1 MLRKNHIIIQKNV
14 YITPAHPHSFV
25 IEQKERMNTATIT
38 ERLLTLIKNGLSHL
52 GIPMHVL
59 DRFDVLIYII
69 IIAGISFL
77 AAEIVYRIAL
87 GVSKRI
93 QKHREYTFLARLMEH
108 NALRKQS
115 HIIPPLIM
123 NTLLPFAFANRP
135 VLLHYMEDAVWIYF
149 CVAVTMAVT
158 AILSSLGETA
168 FSNGRYHNRP
178 IKGFVQIARMVVYI
192 VSGIV
197 IISILTGKSPV
208 YLIGGLG
215 AFAAVL
221 MLITKDSIL
230 GFVGGYLLL
239 ENDMVRIGDWIE
251 VPGDTINGTVTDISL
266 TIVKVQNFD
275 NTIAT
280 IPPYTL
286 INNSF
291 INWRGMSDSGG
302 RRIAR
307 GYTVKLDNITPC
319 DSVLIGRVKRL
330 SNEFAKQADA
340 AAAAGNPLPETN
352 AGLFR
357 MYAEIFLQQHP
368 SVRSDMTIMVRT
380 LAPTDSGL
388 PIQFYCF
395 TATTDWLQYERIQA
409 DIMEHFASVM
419 PLFGLYPFQSSSARD
434 TIISGLLEGQY
445 PINRIKGL
453 PNELHNDD

>member
-1 MLRKNHIIIQKNV
+1 
-14 YITPAHPHSFV
+14 
-25 IEQKERMNTATIT
+25 MNTATIT
-38 ERLLTLIKNGLSHL
+38 ERLLILIKNGLSHL
-52 GIPMHVL
+52 GVPMHTL
-59 DRFDVLIYII
+59 DRFDTLIYII

-77 AAEIVYRIAL
+77 SAEIVYRIAL

-93 QKHREYTFLARLMEH
+93 QKHREYTLLARLMEH

-115 HIIPPLIM
+115 HIIPPIIM
-123 NTLLPFAFANRP
+123 NTLLPFAFDKRP
-135 VLLHYMEDAVWIYF
+135 LLLHYMENAVWIYF
-149 CVAVTMAVT
+149 CIAATMAVT
-158 AILSSLGETA
+158 AIMSSLGETA
-168 FSNGRYHNRP
+168 FSNGKYHNRP
-178 IKGFVQIARMVVYI
+178 IKGFVQIARMAVYI

-291 INWRGMSDSGG
+291 LNWRGMSDSGG

-319 DSVLIGRVKRL
+319 DSHMLKTVKRL
-330 SNEFAKQADA
+330 NSKFAKQIEAADDT
-340 AAAAGNPLPETN
+340 LPETN

-357 MYAEIFLQQHP
+357 MYAEIYLKQHP
-368 SVRSDMTIMVRT
+368 FVRRDMTIMVRT

-395 TATTDWLQYERIQA
+395 TTTTDWQQYENIQA
-409 DIMEHFASVM
+409 SIMEHFAWVM
-419 PLFGLYPFQSSSARD
+419 PQFGLYPFQNSSSRD
-434 TIISGLLEGQY
+434 TIIGGLLEGQF
-445 PINRIKGL
+445 PIDHIKGL
-453 PNELHNDD
+453 PNELHSDD

>member
-1 MLRKNHIIIQKNV
+1 
-14 YITPAHPHSFV
+14 
-25 IEQKERMNTATIT
+25 MNTATIT
-38 ERLLTLIKNGLSHL
+38 ERLLILIKNGLSHL
-52 GIPMHVL
+52 GVPMHTL
-59 DRFDVLIYII
+59 DRFDTLIYII

-77 AAEIVYRIAL
+77 SAEIVYRIAL

-93 QKHREYTFLARLMEH
+93 QKHREYTLLARLMEH

-115 HIIPPLIM
+115 HIIPPIIM
-123 NTLLPFAFANRP
+123 NTLLPFAFDKRP
-135 VLLHYMEDAVWIYF
+135 LLLHYMENAVWIYF
-149 CVAVTMAVT
+149 CIAATMAVT
-158 AILSSLGETA
+158 AIMSSLGETA
-168 FSNGRYHNRP
+168 FSNGKYHNRP
-178 IKGFVQIARMVVYI
+178 IKGFVQIARMAVYI

-291 INWRGMSDSGG
+291 LNWRGMSDSGG

-319 DSVLIGRVKRL
+319 DSHMLKTVKRL
-330 SNEFAKQADA
+330 NSEFAKQIEAADDT
-340 AAAAGNPLPETN
+340 LPETN

-357 MYAEIFLQQHP
+357 MYAEIYLKQHP
-368 SVRSDMTIMVRT
+368 FVRRDMTIMVRT

-395 TATTDWLQYERIQA
+395 TTTTDWQQYENIQA
-409 DIMEHFASVM
+409 SIMEHFAWVM
-419 PLFGLYPFQSSSARD
+419 PQFGLYPFQNSSSRD
-434 TIISGLLEGQY
+434 TIIGGLLEGQF
-445 PINRIKGL
+445 PIDHIKGL
-453 PNELHNDD
+453 PNELHSDD